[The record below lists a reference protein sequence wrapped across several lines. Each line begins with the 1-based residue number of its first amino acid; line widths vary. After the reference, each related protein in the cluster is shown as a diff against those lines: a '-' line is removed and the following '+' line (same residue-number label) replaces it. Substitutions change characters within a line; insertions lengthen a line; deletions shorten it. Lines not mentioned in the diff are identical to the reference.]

1 MTKNHFKT
9 GPKKKKTERIPF
21 SLKLQ
26 FFITLGQNSENPSE
40 CIKGGG
46 GGVRTLQCKI
56 ICKMNLLFFKHINI
70 KISYTTYIF
79 FAETFL
85 PCKGY
90 IFTPKNNIHFGFI
103 C

>member
-46 GGVRTLQCKI
+46 GGSGRCSVKSFV
-56 ICKMNLLFFKHINI
+56 K
-70 KISYTTYIF
+70 
-79 FAETFL
+79 
-85 PCKGY
+85 
-90 IFTPKNNIHFGFI
+90 
-103 C
+103 